1 MADFFASSGAGGNG
15 CLLEWALD
23 FDDSANTVTVSS
35 THKHFNGTAAP
46 DPQIARV
53 TITLNTTVDITLD
66 LLTGRLL
73 NAQGGQGQA
82 FDGTATKI
90 INSGDRTRTGVRLKI
105 SADRA
110 ALITHSTEY
119 LPPA

>member
-15 CLLEWALD
+15 CLLEWTLH
-23 FDDSANTVTVSS
+23 FDDAADTVTVNA
-35 THKHFNGTAAP
+35 THAHFNGSPAP
-46 DPQIARV
+46 DPQQAQ
-53 TITLNTTVDITLD
+53 ITLTLNSSVSIGLN
-66 LLTGRLL
+66 LLTGRLT
-73 NAQGGQGQA
+73 NGQA

-90 INSGDRTRTGVRLKI
+90 INSGDRTRTGVRLKV

-110 ALITHSTEY
+110 RLITHSTEY

>member
-1 MADFFASSGAGGNG
+1 MADFHASNG
-15 CLLEWALD
+15 TDSQGFHLQWALV
-23 FDDSANTVTVSS
+23 FDDSANTVTITADHTRS
-35 THKHFNGTAAP
+35 NGSAAP
-46 DPQIARV
+46 NPQVARV
-53 TITLNTTVDITLD
+53 TFVLNSSVDITLD

-82 FDGTATKI
+82 FDGTATAI
-90 INSGDRTRTGVRLKI
+90 INSGPRTRTNVRLRI

-119 LPPA
+119 LPTL

>member
-15 CLLEWALD
+15 CLLEWALR
-23 FDDSANTVTVSS
+23 FDDSANTVTVNA
-35 THKHFNGTAAP
+35 THAHFDGSAAP
-46 DPQIARV
+46 DPQQAQ
-53 TITLNTTVDITLD
+53 ITLTLNSSVSIGLN
-66 LLTGRLL
+66 LLTGRLT
-73 NAQGGQGQA
+73 NGQP
-82 FDGTATKI
+82 FDGAATKI
-90 INSGDRTRTGVRLKI
+90 INSGDRTRTNVRLKI